1 MGLFSKKNESE
12 NTISQEILD
21 AIQLSTLDYV
31 PGYKVVK
38 SFGIV
43 ATWADAINKPILYE
57 AEKQIKEIAY
67 KKYPEC
73 NAIIGMQYNLSS
85 VRPSSTAPLQHTA
98 SYAGT
103 AVRIEPES

>member
-38 SFGIV
+38 SFGTV
-43 ATWADAINKPILYE
+43 AAWSSGNNPINE
-57 AEKQIKEIAY
+57 TEKEIKEIAY
-67 KKYPEC
+67 KVYPEC
-73 NAIIGMQYNLSS
+73 NGIIGMQCNISS
-85 VRPSSTAPLQHTA
+85 IGVGQANSTPRHTIF
-98 SYAGT
+98 YAGT
-103 AVRIEPES
+103 AVRLEPES

>member
-43 ATWADAINKPILYE
+43 ATWADGNYLINE
-57 AEKQIKEIAY
+57 TEKGIKEIAY

-73 NAIIGMQYNLSS
+73 NGIIGMQCNISS
-85 VRPSSTAPLQHTA
+85 IGVGTGNISPRHAVF
-98 SYAGT
+98 YAGT
-103 AVRIEPES
+103 AVRLELES